1 MGVVEFA
8 HKSAPEK
15 RIFMRVPVALAGKA
29 FFPPDDQEQ
38 DCIVTDISLGG
49 ATLQCGRV
57 LETGSEI
64 IVYLEGFGRF
74 RGTVVRSDTEETG
87 MHFDVSDDERVRTAE
102 NIVLYL
108 SGVRL
113 KETELRRSD
122 RIGAPRRFARESGEM
137 VGFEIRDIS
146 LSGASFISAV
156 RPPVGEVVAI
166 GSAEGRVTRHFDDGF
181 ALEFLR

>member
-1 MGVVEFA
+1 
-8 HKSAPEK
+8 
-15 RIFMRVPVALAGKA
+15 MRVPVALVGRA
-29 FFPPDDQEQ
+29 FYPPDDRES

-57 LETGSEI
+57 LPVGSEI
-64 IVYLEGFGRF
+64 VLYLEGFGRF
-74 RGTVVRSDTEETG
+74 RGTVVRSDAEETG
-87 MHFDVSDDERVRTAE
+87 MHFDASDDERVRTAE

-113 KETELRRSD
+113 QETELRRND
-122 RIGAPRRFARESGEM
+122 RIGAPRRFERASGEL

-146 LSGASFISAV
+146 FSGASFISAV
-156 RPPVGEVVAI
+156 RPPVGEIVLI
-166 GSAEGRVTRHFDDGF
+166 GTVEGRVTRHFDDGF